1 MHERPLWASKKAKG
15 IFEPIAARPR
25 VGVEHILNVKDN
37 MPIPGPEVGA
47 IIVSPD
53 RSAGLAKMP
62 RSPR

>member
-1 MHERPLWASKKAKG
+1 MYERPLWASKKAKG
-15 IFEPIAARPR
+15 IFERIAARPW
-25 VGVEHILNVKDN
+25 VGVDHILNVKDN
-37 MPIPGPEVGA
+37 MPIPDPEAGA